1 MSLLAVSGL
10 TKQIEGIPVVQDIS
24 FSLQRF
30 QKIAIAGET
39 GSGKSTLLKMIA
51 GLVQPTAGSILFNGE
66 KVVGPDFQLLPGHP
80 GIAYLSQHYELRH
93 NYRMEELLEYANKLP
108 QEQADRL
115 FKICRIDHL
124 FKRKSHQLSGGEKQR
139 IALARLLVG
148 SPSLL
153 LLDEPFSNLDPIH
166 KNILKNVLSDMG
178 ELLQLTCILT
188 SHDPLDTLAWADEIK
203 LMWQGR
209 IIQEGK
215 PAHLYH
221 QPANEY
227 AAGLLGGYTLAD
239 AELANSLGMGTAG
252 MPEGKKLLIRPG
264 QLAVMPRTEGLAEG
278 VIRAAHFRGFCV
290 ELEILISGVSL
301 QAITMDPVYRVG
313 DKVSVQLKPGPA
325 WYL

>member
-115 FKICRIDHL
+115 FRICRIDHL

-203 LMWQGR
+203 LMRQGS
-209 IIQEGK
+209 IIQEGE
-215 PAHLYH
+215 PGYLYH
-221 QPANEY
+221 HPVNEY
-227 AAGLLGGYTLAD
+227 AAGLLGEYNLIDHDLAK
-239 AELANSLGMGTAG
+239 ALGMDTGTI
-252 MPEGKKLLIRPG
+252 PKGKKILLRPG
-264 QLAVMPRTEGLAEG
+264 QLIISAGTDKYPQAVVVSTR
-278 VIRAAHFRGFCV
+278 FRGFCL
-290 ELEILISGVSL
+290 ELELAISGVSL
-301 QAITMDPVYRVG
+301 HTVTMDPIYRKG
-313 DKVSVQLKPGPA
+313 DRVSVQLKPGQP
-325 WYL
+325 WFL